1 MGGGCLVGVTRMIG
15 QGFLRLGGMLAA
27 AIFRTL
33 GFLLTAVIAPFCLGM
48 TRQGLRSIWGGR
60 DDEQS
65 LNPPQRQLGYAL
77 LAGVLWVV
85 AYLAL
90 RGVLHLLGGAL
101 GLVFGELL
109 PASPS
114 FLEPLLTVALVFVA
128 GALVGLWIFRHDE
141 GFFARW

>member
-1 MGGGCLVGVTRMIG
+1 MGGGCLVGMTRMIG

-33 GFLLTAVIAPFCLGM
+33 GFLVTAVIAPFCLGM
-48 TRQGLRSIWGGR
+48 TRQGLRAIWGAR
-60 DDEQS
+60 DDEES
-65 LNPPQRQLGYAL
+65 LNPPRNQLGYAL

-90 RGVLHLLGGAL
+90 RGVLHFLVGAL
-101 GLVFGELL
+101 DLVFGELL

-114 FLEPLLTVALVFVA
+114 FLEPVLTVALVFVA
-128 GALVGLWIFRHDE
+128 GALVGVWIFSHDE